1 MQERRRLVDLYQA
14 GLIELI
20 ELQRRAKDI
29 DVRHAGVVT
38 ERDWLAAQRAELAS
52 DNLLRQ
58 RVSYFARRTL
68 AALDARDFDQ
78 RQKLLRLVIEQVLVT
93 GSHIEIRYPSPLD
106 SLPDEPTETNGAR
119 AGPSSDMRLR
129 SIGDHQRREAM
140 LAVGLGSRPSLM

>member
-14 GLIELI
+14 GLIELV

-68 AALDARDFDQ
+68 AALDALDFDQ

-93 GSHIEIRYPSPLD
+93 GSHIEIRYPSLSTRYPTNQPRPTAPAPGRQAICACAPLV
-106 SLPDEPTETNGAR
+106 TTNGER
-119 AGPSSDMRLR
+119 RCWLSDWA
-129 SIGDHQRREAM
+129 H
-140 LAVGLGSRPSLM
+140 VPP